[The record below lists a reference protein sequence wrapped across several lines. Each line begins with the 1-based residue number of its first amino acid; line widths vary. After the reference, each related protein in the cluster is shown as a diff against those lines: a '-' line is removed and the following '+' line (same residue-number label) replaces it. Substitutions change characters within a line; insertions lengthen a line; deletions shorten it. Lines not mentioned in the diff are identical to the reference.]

1 MPNDVAILGGGLTG
15 VCAALELARGGI
27 GVDLYERRTELIAEA
42 GRVSEG
48 KIHVGYVYANDR
60 TLRTARRL
68 VKGAVLFE
76 RSLGRWLDLH
86 ADPLELSDP
95 FDYVVLRHSAL
106 SVADIASHFE
116 RVEDILAE
124 TEAAL
129 GARYLGRCFDHPFTR
144 LAANE
149 IARHYDGEQVAAVF
163 RTRERCVD
171 TWRLAGRLRAAVRA
185 TPGIRVRSGCTV
197 RNLRQDDGRFVV
209 SLASADGNRF
219 DDTYRCI
226 VNALWGGRL
235 AIDAG
240 IGLLPRRRWLYR
252 YKFGIRLRLRP
263 GTRLPPTCTLVHG
276 SFGDVVSFPS
286 GLTYLS
292 WYPTGMVGTSDAVV
306 PPDWDASVD
315 QAARRRICDASI
327 REMGTYLTDLRGLS
341 DAVITERHIDGG
353 VIVAWGATDIDDP
366 ASELHQRHDVGI
378 HSTGNYHSVDPG
390 KYTMAPMLAVELGD
404 RIAGA

>member
-1 MPNDVAILGGGLTG
+1 M
-15 VCAALELARGGI
+15 
-27 GVDLYERRTELIAEA
+27 
-42 GRVSEG
+42 
-48 KIHVGYVYANDR
+48 
-60 TLRTARRL
+60 
-68 VKGAVLFE
+68 
-76 RSLGRWLDLH
+76 
-86 ADPLELSDP
+86 
-95 FDYVVLRHSAL
+95 
-106 SVADIASHFE
+106 
-116 RVEDILAE
+116 
-124 TEAAL
+124 
-129 GARYLGRCFDHPFTR
+129 
-144 LAANE
+144 
-149 IARHYDGEQVAAVF
+149 
-163 RTRERCVD
+163 
-171 TWRLAGRLRAAVRA
+171 
-185 TPGIRVRSGCTV
+185 
-197 RNLRQDDGRFVV
+197 RNVRQDDGRFVV

-235 AIDAG
+235 AVDAC

-276 SFGDVVSFPS
+276 SFGDAVNFPS

-292 WYPTGMVGTSDAVV
+292 WYPTGMIGTSDAVV